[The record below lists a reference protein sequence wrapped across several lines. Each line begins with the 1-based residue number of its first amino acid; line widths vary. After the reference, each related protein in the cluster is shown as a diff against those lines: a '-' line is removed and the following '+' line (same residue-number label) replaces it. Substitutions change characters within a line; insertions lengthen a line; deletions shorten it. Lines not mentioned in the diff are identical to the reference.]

1 MTAGPLTGYLA
12 ERDELVATATPGT
25 HAARSLADLT
35 DRVVSALAG
44 AALPALS
51 VPAAILALGGY
62 GAHRLLPRSDID
74 LLVISSGGSR
84 ELDPLVRALLYPLWD
99 AGLTVGHQ
107 VRPIKGHVRAL
118 GEDVANL
125 TSFLTARFV
134 CGDRHLA
141 ERAVAESF
149 RRLGRDTVRARRDI
163 LRRERPGSPY
173 LLEPDLKE
181 GAGGQRDIDEL
192 VWHAALAS
200 GAPARDAFELL
211 TAGLLDAAALDA
223 LGEAQDSIT
232 AARWELHA
240 HAGRGR
246 NLLTTED
253 AAEAGVD
260 ADATQ
265 RALAVVSETLV
276 GVRERLEGAHEARGT
291 QAATGTV
298 APQPLTLRDLTA
310 AALAGPAALPDLERA
325 AWRGQID
332 ALAPGFSELMTLRR
346 PGLSHRLTVGA
357 HCLAALTL
365 LARPHPEPTD
375 HVNARASELRP
386 GTPRADA
393 LVVAALA
400 HDLGKRQA
408 GAGHAERGEAEAHA
422 IALRAG
428 LDTEAVEAAG
438 VLVREHLLLSEVASH
453 ADLSDEDVVLT
464 AAVRLGDARLVRPL
478 FLLTAADMQATGPD
492 VWTPWRA
499 ALVGDLAAK
508 MEAALSPGVDGAGI
522 VAAAEKTR
530 AEARRR
536 ASSVGASR
544 TVLAFLEHAPLRYL
558 ARRTAAEVLRDARLV
573 QSLGGPGRIGEFAFE
588 AQPGPAA
595 GTWLLDVV
603 TRDRAG
609 LFATIAGVLALS
621 GLDVLSAE
629 AFTEQAGVA
638 LDTFTVASAT
648 RADIGSDTWTAF
660 ETRLGDALAG
670 RLDLETRLAE
680 RRRHYAPR
688 QNGTPPPEV
697 RVGPRGV
704 FSTSVHVRAAD
715 RVGLLHDL
723 ASALERA
730 GLDIRRAV
738 ITTESGVARDT
749 FEVTDD
755 EGAPPEAEPILRAL
769 GTLLAVPATDR

>member
-51 VPAAILALGGY
+51 VPVSIFALGGY
-62 GAHRLLPRSDID
+62 GAHRLLPHSDID
-74 LLVISSGGSR
+74 LLVISPGGSR

-134 CGDRHLA
+134 CGDRRGA
-141 ERAVAESF
+141 ERALAESF
-149 RRLGRDTVRARRDI
+149 RRLGKDAARARREI
-163 LRRERPGSPY
+163 LRRNRPGSPY

-181 GAGGQRDIDEL
+181 GTGGQRDIDEL

-200 GAPARDAFELL
+200 GVPARDAFELL
-211 TAGLLDAAALDA
+211 TVGLLDSAELDA
-223 LGEAQDSIT
+223 LGDAQDAIT
-232 AARWELHA
+232 AARWALHA
-240 HAGRGR
+240 RAGRGR
-246 NLLTTED
+246 NLLGTED

-260 ADATQ
+260 ADAAQ
-265 RALAVVSETLV
+265 RALAVVAETLV
-276 GVRERLEGAHEARGT
+276 AVRERLEGTRAEGRLA
-291 QAATGTV
+291 
-298 APQPLTLRDLTA
+298 PLTLRDLRS

-325 AWRGQID
+325 AWRCQLD
-332 ALAPGFSELMTLRR
+332 TLAPGFSELMTLRR
-346 PGLSHRLTVGA
+346 PALSHRLTVGA

-365 LARPHPEPTD
+365 LARPQTEATGH
-375 HVNARASELRP
+375 ARSGASQLP
-386 GTPRADA
+386 DSPLTDA

-408 GAGHAERGEAEAHA
+408 GAGHAERGVADAHA

-428 LDTEAVEAAG
+428 LDPEAADTAG

-508 MEAALSPGVDGAGI
+508 MEAALSPEVDGAGI
-522 VAAAEKTR
+522 VAAAEATR
-530 AEARRR
+530 VEARRR

-558 ARRTAAEVLRDARLV
+558 ARRTATEVLRDARLV

-588 AQPGPAA
+588 VQPGPAA

-609 LFATIAGVLALS
+609 LFATISGVLALT

-648 RADIGSDTWTAF
+648 RADIGPGTWTAF
-660 ETRLGDALAG
+660 ETRLDDALSG
-670 RLDLETRLAE
+670 RLDLEARLAE

-688 QNGTPPPEV
+688 QNGATPPEV

-723 ASALERA
+723 AFALERA
-730 GLDIRRAV
+730 GLDVRRAV
-738 ITTESGVARDT
+738 ITTESGIARDT
-749 FEVTDD
+749 FEVTDE
-755 EGAPPEAEPILRAL
+755 EGAPPDPAL
-769 GTLLAVPATDR
+769 VHDTLVPLLGRVACG